1 MLKATTN
8 EENVPY
14 IDKNIL
20 ETHPYIT
27 LRKAI
32 SISFFELSTNLSN
45 KKKQGFS
52 LRNIFSFFKKKETY
66 FEIKSIKQI
75 KEDYKK
81 SILLYN
87 SFFPITDNR
96 KETKFRRQELLKYF
110 PEVVKI
116 KSLRDLEKQIDLW
129 ISEVNIPYPETD
141 RMFISFLKEEILN
154 EKSFS
159 FDEKDCIKIIGPA
172 YLILTE
178 IFNQTYDSLKKL
190 YAIKYFESIKGSIQN
205 FKDLR

>member
-1 MLKATTN
+1 MLKPRRPN
-8 EENVPY
+8 NLSKLNNSNQSNGKYFKPESKGKRINN
-14 IDKNIL
+14 KSIL
-20 ETHPYIT
+20 DTHPFIP

-32 SISFFELSTNLSN
+32 SISFFDVSTNL
-45 KKKQGFS
+45 G
-52 LRNIFSFFKKKETY
+52 RNNGIDET

-75 KEDYKK
+75 KKDYKET
-81 SILLYN
+81 ILKFVN
-87 SFFPITDNR
+87 IFP
-96 KETKFRRQELLKYF
+96 ETKNL
-110 PEVVKI
+110 PKI
-116 KSLRDLEKQIDLW
+116 EDLEKEIDIW
-129 ISEVNIPYPETD
+129 ISQVTKHSKVTKETD

-178 IFNQTYDSLKKL
+178 IFNQTYDSLKNL